1 MKINYQ
7 PEELDDSK
15 VQAMI
20 GGVMLLSQHSPLH
33 RHYVVAEWQQRI
45 MPAFELNQFCY
56 YEDDQGRPIA
66 FCNWAFLSEQNRDE
80 LLSGTRELLPS
91 DWRSG
96 EHIYIPEMIAPFGHG
111 RQIVNDLRR
120 RVFLPWKGQK
130 VCTVRGKLNTQT
142 NQCIRSVQWFS
153 I

>member
-1 MKINYQ
+1 M
-7 PEELDDSK
+7 ELDLA
-15 VQAMI
+15 QIQHMI
-20 GGVMLLSQHSPLH
+20 GGVILLSQYSPLH
-33 RHYVVAEWQQRI
+33 RRYVMTEWQQRI

-56 YEDDQGRPIA
+56 YEDAQKRPVA

-80 LLSGTRELLPS
+80 LLSGEREIEQQ

-96 EHIYIPEMIAPFGHG
+96 QHIFIPEMIAPFGHG
-111 RQIVNDLRR
+111 REVVQDLRR

-130 VCTVRGKLNTQT
+130 VCTVRGKLDAHHDR
-142 NQCIRSVQWFS
+142 CIRQVQWFS